1 MKIKT
6 KQIITGIV
14 ATVLFLPPIYVSFLH
29 RGMKPDLKLV
39 FLSFLPL
46 ISVLLILRIVWG
58 PDFISRK
65 SMWKEEGYTSFEEW
79 FKYSQT
85 FNAKFFRFNFKF
97 AFPGIIL
104 LMILLGF
111 IIPLSK

>member
-1 MKIKT
+1 
-6 KQIITGIV
+6 
-14 ATVLFLPPIYVSFLH
+14 
-29 RGMKPDLKLV
+29 
-39 FLSFLPL
+39 
-46 ISVLLILRIVWG
+46 
-58 PDFISRK
+58 
-65 SMWKEEGYTSFEEW
+65 MWKEEGYTSFEEW